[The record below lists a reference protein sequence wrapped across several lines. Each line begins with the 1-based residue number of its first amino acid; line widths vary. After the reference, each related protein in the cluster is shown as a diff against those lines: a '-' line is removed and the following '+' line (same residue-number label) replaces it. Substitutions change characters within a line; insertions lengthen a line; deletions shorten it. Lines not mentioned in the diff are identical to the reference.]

1 MGAPENKRPT
11 GLLLGNKMAK
21 SVFCFLCVIQLYVIK
36 MYCALESGS
45 LLGMNFF
52 LQPESEADS
61 GSVGEG
67 TSGASGAMK
76 RGMSVDSAQDV
87 KRFRTAAG
95 TVGTVR
101 KP

>member
-1 MGAPENKRPT
+1 
-11 GLLLGNKMAK
+11 
-21 SVFCFLCVIQLYVIK
+21 
-36 MYCALESGS
+36 MYCTSPAINCVWIFYFS
-45 LLGMNFF
+45 
-52 LQPESEADS
+52 QPESEVDP

-76 RGMSVDSAQDV
+76 RGMSIDSAQDV

-95 TVGTVR
+95 TVSTVR

>member
-1 MGAPENKRPT
+1 MGAPENQRPT
-11 GLLLGNKMAK
+11 GLSPGNKMAK
-21 SVFCFLCVIQLYVIK
+21 HFGVFCDFK
-36 MYCALESGS
+36 MHCALDSGS

-52 LQPESEADS
+52 LQPESETDS
-61 GSVGEG
+61 VSVGEG
-67 TSGASGAMK
+67 TSGASAAMK
-76 RGMSVDSAQDV
+76 RGISVDSAQDV

>member
-1 MGAPENKRPT
+1 M
-11 GLLLGNKMAK
+11 
-21 SVFCFLCVIQLYVIK
+21 IK
-36 MYCALESGS
+36 IYCALDSGS
-45 LLGMNFF
+45 LLGLFNFF

>member
-1 MGAPENKRPT
+1 M
-11 GLLLGNKMAK
+11 
-21 SVFCFLCVIQLYVIK
+21 IK
-36 MYCALESGS
+36 MYLALDSGS

-61 GSVGEG
+61 VSVGEG
-67 TSGASGAMK
+67 TSGGSAAMK
-76 RGMSVDSAQDV
+76 RGISVDSAQDV

>member
-1 MGAPENKRPT
+1 
-11 GLLLGNKMAK
+11 
-21 SVFCFLCVIQLYVIK
+21 
-36 MYCALESGS
+36 
-45 LLGMNFF
+45 MNFHF
-52 LQPESEADS
+52 PQPESEADP

-76 RGMSVDSAQDV
+76 RGMSIDSAQDV

-95 TVGTVR
+95 AVGTVR

>member
-1 MGAPENKRPT
+1 MGAPENQRPT
-11 GLLLGNKMAK
+11 GPFQRNKMAK
-21 SVFCFLCVIQLYVIK
+21 SVFWFSVIN
-36 MYCALESGS
+36 MYSALDYTS
-45 LLGMNFF
+45 LLGIHFF
-52 LQPESEADS
+52 LQPELETES